1 MTDTTQ
7 NIKHQAR
14 DAKGRVL
21 PKVTDTPIKP
31 VVDALNAALIAIRTR
46 HPEIPNA
53 VLVVGTSSS
62 KKNGHFSPK
71 SWESKGAEHEI
82 MLSGE
87 SLKRGADATLGTLI
101 HECAHALAE
110 KREIKDT
117 SRQGRFHNT
126 KFKVLAEELGIEVE
140 KDPVIGWS
148 ITTLPKAT
156 AALYKP
162 EIAGLKKALTAY
174 RIPDVAKATKPKT
187 TVKIECGCRSVTV
200 PISFIEKGDIT
211 CDECGETF
219 LREDQ
224 APANGMGLND

>member
-1 MTDTTQ
+1 MTDTRTNITKQ
-7 NIKHQAR
+7 NR

-31 VVDALNAALIAIRTR
+31 VVDALNSALIAIRTK
-46 HPEIPNA
+46 HPEIPNV
-53 VLVVGTSSS
+53 VLVVGASSA
-62 KKNGHFSPK
+62 KKYGHFSPK
-71 SWESKGAEHEI
+71 SWESKGASHEI

-117 SRQGRFHNT
+117 SRQGRFHNA
-126 KFKVLAEELGIEVE
+126 KFKALAEELGIEVE

-148 ITTLPKAT
+148 ITTMPKAT
-156 AALYKP
+156 AALYKL

-174 RIPDVAKATKPKT
+174 RIPESAKVAKPKT

-200 PISFIEKGDIT
+200 PISFVDKGDIT

-219 LREDQ
+219 IKAE
-224 APANGMGLND
+224 